1 MVGSQIRTDSGGIK
15 VKVFL
20 YNPLV
25 NFLKVNKCPS
35 HKRIQY
41 DTFKQWVTKKRRK
54 VSCLGNQ
61 GANHIDS
68 DTEYKPNSQDPKESH
83 RKVDSDTRDAEHGG
97 IPPHCRQ

>member
-1 MVGSQIRTDSGGIK
+1 M
-15 VKVFL
+15 
-20 YNPLV
+20 
-25 NFLKVNKCPS
+25 
-35 HKRIQY
+35 
-41 DTFKQWVTKKRRK
+41 TKKRRK

-97 IPPHCRQ
+97 IPPRCRQSRYLVDNKGISQYSSHRARNMNDSLIPPRTVGYGM